1 MIATL
6 FFGATC
12 MLIGVMVG
20 GMIERSDTRD

>member
-12 MLIGVMVG
+12 MLIGIMAG